1 VEQVVGAGPANP
13 QQPGMMAQQP
23 GLVSQAGPQQG
34 IPTQPGIAG
43 KPAGLPVQGAGMMTA
58 QMQQQRMLQQ
68 QQNPNNTK
76 AALQNMLTTRMGP
89 GGQPLPPSASVSMA
103 PDGTA
108 ANRLQMMNQQ
118 LQQGGMMPSP
128 QHSPQQQ
135 AIIQQ
140 QQQQALQQQQAA
152 QQQQMLAMRQRQVP
166 MAGPGGIPSSPVH
179 QHGPGMMP
187 GARFPPR
194 AVMPGLRPGGMP
206 GVPQQRMHQ
215 FVGHAIET
223 RLPPDLCLLGCIFV
237 MVDYQDS
244 DEARHISDWRRVITQ
259 YGGEIE
265 DALGARVTHVLAK
278 DQKSATAQQARIEG
292 KRLVTAFWLND
303 TVVRKKV
310 LPPWKAIHFPLPANF
325 EPPCVNMILTLTGFE
340 DRDRDYVKEM
350 IKTAGATYTSYFSKH
365 NHAIICRKPLGEKF
379 EKAREWRVPAVSI
392 QWLNDVLFGSMN
404 AAQSMNNPRYQ
415 QFKPEEP
422 LRIDY
427 TLVPHLIQAWKVPI
441 RVTPETYQ
449 KFKANPPAR
458 IKRKAEKQRQEREA
472 EERKRKV
479 NEERAAQGLP
489 PLETLEPPPVV
500 KDPIPEAES
509 LGAEGM
515 EVEEAKVEEPVV
527 KEEQMEVEEG
537 EGGAAEVKPIILL
550 SGVESAH
557 RKELMG
563 ILSRLGG
570 VSASSPQQ
578 ATHLVMPQLRRTD
591 NLLLCLPSVQFVL
604 TTTWMEESGSSNRWL
619 PEADYTHNNPEFEAM
634 YQFSL
639 AKTLARTNRDKLFA
653 GKIFYLTPSVRPS
666 MKVLQDIIQFAGGKV
681 ENRRRKSTD
690 QIREVN
696 SGGNINYIIITCE
709 EDIHLITDVLKAKLG
724 VYTPEFVLKAVMRVE
739 MDFELSQYLT
749 THRD

>member
-1 VEQVVGAGPANP
+1 
-13 QQPGMMAQQP
+13 M
-23 GLVSQAGPQQG
+23 
-34 IPTQPGIAG
+34 
-43 KPAGLPVQGAGMMTA
+43 
-58 QMQQQRMLQQ
+58 
-68 QQNPNNTK
+68 
-76 AALQNMLTTRMGP
+76 MGP

-140 QQQQALQQQQAA
+140 QQQQAQQQK
-152 QQQQMLAMRQRQVP
+152 LAMRQRQVP

-223 RLPPDLCLLGCIFV
+223 RLQPDLCLLGCIFV

-265 DALGARVTHVLAK
+265 DSLGARVTHVLAK

-472 EERKRKV
+472 EERRRKV

-489 PLETLEPPPVV
+489 PLETL
-500 KDPIPEAES
+500 DPPEAKEKKADEVE
-509 LGAEGM
+509 AEVAPKEEEKAKEPM
-515 EVEEAKVEEPVV
+515 EVEGPKTEAETVV
-527 KEEQMEVEEG
+527 KEKAKEPMEVEG
-537 EGGAAEVKPIILL
+537 P
-550 SGVESAH
+550 
-557 RKELMG
+557 
-563 ILSRLGG
+563 
-570 VSASSPQQ
+570 
-578 ATHLVMPQLRRTD
+578 
-591 NLLLCLPSVQFVL
+591 
-604 TTTWMEESGSSNRWL
+604 
-619 PEADYTHNNPEFEAM
+619 
-634 YQFSL
+634 
-639 AKTLARTNRDKLFA
+639 KT
-653 GKIFYLTPSVRPS
+653 
-666 MKVLQDIIQFAGGKV
+666 
-681 ENRRRKSTD
+681 E
-690 QIREVN
+690 
-696 SGGNINYIIITCE
+696 
-709 EDIHLITDVLKAKLG
+709 
-724 VYTPEFVLKAVMRVE
+724 
-739 MDFELSQYLT
+739 
-749 THRD
+749 

>member
-1 VEQVVGAGPANP
+1 
-13 QQPGMMAQQP
+13 
-23 GLVSQAGPQQG
+23 
-34 IPTQPGIAG
+34 
-43 KPAGLPVQGAGMMTA
+43 MTA

-140 QQQQALQQQQAA
+140 QQQQAQQQQAA

-166 MAGPGGIPSSPVH
+166 MGGPGGIPSSPVH

-194 AVMPGLRPGGMP
+194 AVMPGFRPGGMP

-310 LPPWKAIHFPLPANF
+310 LPPWKAAPSSSQL
-325 EPPCVNMILTLTGFE
+325 
-340 DRDRDYVKEM
+340 
-350 IKTAGATYTSYFSKH
+350 
-365 NHAIICRKPLGEKF
+365 CRST
-379 EKAREWRVPAVSI
+379 R
-392 QWLNDVLFGSMN
+392 
-404 AAQSMNNPRYQ
+404 
-415 QFKPEEP
+415 
-422 LRIDY
+422 
-427 TLVPHLIQAWKVPI
+427 
-441 RVTPETYQ
+441 
-449 KFKANPPAR
+449 
-458 IKRKAEKQRQEREA
+458 RQ
-472 EERKRKV
+472 
-479 NEERAAQGLP
+479 
-489 PLETLEPPPVV
+489 
-500 KDPIPEAES
+500 
-509 LGAEGM
+509 
-515 EVEEAKVEEPVV
+515 
-527 KEEQMEVEEG
+527 
-537 EGGAAEVKPIILL
+537 
-550 SGVESAH
+550 
-557 RKELMG
+557 
-563 ILSRLGG
+563 
-570 VSASSPQQ
+570 
-578 ATHLVMPQLRRTD
+578 
-591 NLLLCLPSVQFVL
+591 
-604 TTTWMEESGSSNRWL
+604 
-619 PEADYTHNNPEFEAM
+619 
-634 YQFSL
+634 
-639 AKTLARTNRDKLFA
+639 
-653 GKIFYLTPSVRPS
+653 
-666 MKVLQDIIQFAGGKV
+666 
-681 ENRRRKSTD
+681 
-690 QIREVN
+690 
-696 SGGNINYIIITCE
+696 
-709 EDIHLITDVLKAKLG
+709 
-724 VYTPEFVLKAVMRVE
+724 
-739 MDFELSQYLT
+739 
-749 THRD
+749 

>member
-1 VEQVVGAGPANP
+1 MASQAGLQPGQQQPALSQQAGLAQQPTSQASGPAGQWSSGANSGQFPAHSPNPGGSPLHSMGSLSPGHVSPNRMPSPGAPGLRGAQAWSGDPHPALAQVPRTPQQIQHLQRLQMQRQGGVEGGTTSVEQVGI
-13 QQPGMMAQQP
+13 QPGQQGLQP
-23 GLVSQAGPQQG
+23 GQQG
-34 IPTQPGIAG
+34 SQPGQS
-43 KPAGLPVQGAGMMTA
+43 GLPVQGGMMTA

-415 QFKPEEP
+415 
-422 LRIDY
+422 
-427 TLVPHLIQAWKVPI
+427 
-441 RVTPETYQ
+441 

-489 PLETLEPPPVV
+489 PLETLEPPPEV
-500 KDPIPEAES
+500 KES
-509 LGAEGM
+509 INESEPLGA
-515 EVEEAKVEEPVV
+515 
-527 KEEQMEVEEG
+527 
-537 EGGAAEVKPIILL
+537 
-550 SGVESAH
+550 
-557 RKELMG
+557 
-563 ILSRLGG
+563 
-570 VSASSPQQ
+570 
-578 ATHLVMPQLRRTD
+578 
-591 NLLLCLPSVQFVL
+591 
-604 TTTWMEESGSSNRWL
+604 
-619 PEADYTHNNPEFEAM
+619 
-634 YQFSL
+634 
-639 AKTLARTNRDKLFA
+639 
-653 GKIFYLTPSVRPS
+653 
-666 MKVLQDIIQFAGGKV
+666 
-681 ENRRRKSTD
+681 
-690 QIREVN
+690 
-696 SGGNINYIIITCE
+696 
-709 EDIHLITDVLKAKLG
+709 
-724 VYTPEFVLKAVMRVE
+724 
-739 MDFELSQYLT
+739 
-749 THRD
+749 

>member
-1 VEQVVGAGPANP
+1 
-13 QQPGMMAQQP
+13 
-23 GLVSQAGPQQG
+23 
-34 IPTQPGIAG
+34 
-43 KPAGLPVQGAGMMTA
+43 
-58 QMQQQRMLQQ
+58 
-68 QQNPNNTK
+68 
-76 AALQNMLTTRMGP
+76 
-89 GGQPLPPSASVSMA
+89 
-103 PDGTA
+103 
-108 ANRLQMMNQQ
+108 
-118 LQQGGMMPSP
+118 
-128 QHSPQQQ
+128 
-135 AIIQQ
+135 
-140 QQQQALQQQQAA
+140 
-152 QQQQMLAMRQRQVP
+152 MLAMRQRQVP
-166 MAGPGGIPSSPVH
+166 MGGPGGIPSSPVH

-265 DALGARVTHVLAK
+265 DTLGARVTHVLAK

-325 EPPCVNMILTLTGFE
+325 EPPCLNMILTLTGFE

-489 PLETLEPPPVV
+489 PLETLEPPPEV
-500 KDPIPEAES
+500 KETNNES
-509 LGAEGM
+509 EPLGSEGM

-537 EGGAAEVKPIILL
+537 EGGAAEIKPIILL

-557 RKELMG
+557 RK
-563 ILSRLGG
+563 
-570 VSASSPQQ
+570 
-578 ATHLVMPQLRRTD
+578 
-591 NLLLCLPSVQFVL
+591 
-604 TTTWMEESGSSNRWL
+604 
-619 PEADYTHNNPEFEAM
+619 
-634 YQFSL
+634 
-639 AKTLARTNRDKLFA
+639 
-653 GKIFYLTPSVRPS
+653 
-666 MKVLQDIIQFAGGKV
+666 
-681 ENRRRKSTD
+681 
-690 QIREVN
+690 
-696 SGGNINYIIITCE
+696 
-709 EDIHLITDVLKAKLG
+709 
-724 VYTPEFVLKAVMRVE
+724 
-739 MDFELSQYLT
+739 
-749 THRD
+749 